1 MNVLVLFRSALKH
14 LHVDESVHAVILD
27 TGKAKWTSRPRDK
40 QNEPVSCECV
50 SKSRSYPIM
59 GEHLRNQ
66 QALIVF

>member
-1 MNVLVLFRSALKH
+1 MNVPVLFRSALKH

-27 TGKAKWTSRPRDK
+27 TGTSRPRDK
-40 QNEPVSCECV
+40 QNELVSCEYV